1 MGWEN
6 SSYFDCRSYY
16 YDSTP
21 PSPLED
27 AYIRQPK
34 FYNFNKAKEYNYRT
48 SYNDSIHPIFK
59 IKKSSSEEDFKKKYR
74 ELILQHHPDKE
85 NGSHDKFIEIKEAWD
100 NLQFNKI

>member
-21 PSPLED
+21 ATPLEE
-27 AYIRQPK
+27 AYIRKPK
-34 FYNFNKAKEYNYRT
+34 FYDFKEAKEYNYRT
-48 SYNDSIHPIFK
+48 SRSEPIHPVFK
-59 IKKSSSEEDFKKKYR
+59 IKKSSSMEDFKKKYR

-85 NGSHDKFIEIKEAWD
+85 NGDHNKFIEIQEAWD
-100 NLQFNKI
+100 NLKFDL